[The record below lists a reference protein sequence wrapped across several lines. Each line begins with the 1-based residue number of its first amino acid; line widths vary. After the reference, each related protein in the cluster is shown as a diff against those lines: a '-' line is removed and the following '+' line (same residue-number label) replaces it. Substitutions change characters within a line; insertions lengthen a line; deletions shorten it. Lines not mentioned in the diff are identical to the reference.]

1 MTHRDPDLRP
11 PKVDAMLA
19 AAGEAIEDAA
29 IRLIGR
35 DLGTIHRDA
44 IVGAGLAAALRK
56 MADEV
61 DNGPTFPIPPSVVA
75 QLIRERADDLDGAA

>member
-1 MTHRDPDLRP
+1 MSADN
-11 PKVDAMLA
+11 PKVVAMLA
-19 AAGEAIEDAA
+19 AAGEALEEAA
-29 IRLIGR
+29 IPRIGR

-44 IVGAGLAAALRK
+44 IVGATLAAGLRR

-75 QLIRERADDLDGAA
+75 QLIRERADDLEGAA